1 MSDINKCVLLILAMT
16 ASGCEKAPPD
26 IRSEETGLFDVAV
39 GEIFPIQP
47 LFESSS
53 DSRIPVNQFRAP
65 IPKISPINFLV
76 DYEVAVNKEDKKVSY
91 VRAMRAFAG
100 LEECSEAMNSLSA
113 LAEEKYAL
121 NVTDKQYGGYVAE
134 SGDLLVEIHC
144 SIPEGSPYH
153 QLDFMLSSKAQRAI
167 LQEKYKALTTP

>member
-1 MSDINKCVLLILAMT
+1 MT
-16 ASGCEKAPPD
+16 ASGCEKTQPD
-26 IRSEETGLFDVAV
+26 IRSEETGLFNVAV
-39 GEIFPIQP
+39 GEKFPIQP

-65 IPKISPINFLV
+65 VAKTSPIKFLV
-76 DYEVAVNKEDKKVSY
+76 DFEVAVNKEDEKVSY

-100 LEECSEAMNSLSA
+100 LEECSEAMKSLSA
-113 LAEEKYAL
+113 LAGEKYAL
-121 NVTDKQYGGYVAE
+121 KVTDKQYAGFVAE
-134 SGDLLVEIHC
+134 SGDILVEIHC

-153 QLDFMLSSKAQRAI
+153 QLDFMLSSKSQRAI